1 MPQIYNTHFAV
12 TAFAGIDKVK
22 DKFEEALRS
31 LPWAVGAWC
40 APKQKYVIHAI
51 DDSGNDVCFKVHIL
65 PFPPNNWWLN
75 FVSTRRNPHVAM
87 YTRVFYNMYNAIA
100 RFFEPNVLPDTH
112 PYYVPRYSNESHMLP
127 SFVPTHDPR
136 HLDKEEHQLSARDIV
151 HDFYPMLFAS
161 LRTYALLQLSLAPIT
176 LEVARDTALLRVT
189 RACVWTGLPTP
200 VSWVHLF
207 ALWKLARY
215 DLAENQ
221 ARAYD
226 DLVAASSVVCAS
238 CTAQGYRPL
247 LTPLNNSKQALHMC
261 IACFSVSHS

>member
-12 TAFAGIDKVK
+12 AAFLDIDKVK
-22 DKFEEALRS
+22 DKFEEALRW

-51 DDSGNDVCFKVHIL
+51 DDGGNDVCFKVHIL
-65 PFPPNNWWLN
+65 PFAEDGNKWWLN

-87 YTRVFYNMYNAIA
+87 YTRVFYGMYNAIA

-112 PYYVPRYSNESHMLP
+112 AEYVPRYTNESHMLP
-127 SFVPTHDPR
+127 FFAPTHDPR
-136 HLDKEEHQLSARDIV
+136 QKEEHELSAREIA

-161 LRTYALLQLSLAPIT
+161 TRTYALLQLSLAPISP
-176 LEVARDTALLRVT
+176 EVARDAALLRVA

-207 ALWKLARY
+207 ALWKLTRY
-215 DLAENQ
+215 ESPEIQ

-226 DLVAASSVVCAS
+226 DLVAASSVICVS

-247 LTPLNNSKQALHMC
+247 LTPLNTLKHALHMC